1 MKKRVLFAF
10 PDYSH
15 TCLRSVKLF
24 TEMGYRVDIVV
35 AYNYRLIPR
44 FFGRFSSSTF
54 TKFYRRR
61 ALMDQIITE
70 VPVGA
75 VNVIHLSFMQF
86 CISFYK
92 GHFVRKRPFFNILKD
107 MIQEDICPT
116 INYSKYNLLYL
127 FDTVAYLFQEKAIEQ
142 GIKTIL
148 ECRGPHFKFSQ
159 NLRLALEARERG
171 VDSEDY
177 VPKNHNDEWWY
188 RKLITEP
195 EMADYLICYSE
206 FHAQQYI
213 DNSSKKREQMYLLPL
228 PSTIQKS
235 KVTRKYNGKHIS
247 FYFAGNVTSLKGINQ
262 LLKAWKS
269 IQSENDFGQRSSL
282 HIYGSCSE
290 VAYLEEFKLMPSIQ
304 YHGKQLHQE
313 LIEQIQLHDVCIFPS
328 LLDSYGFVL
337 QEALQL
343 NIPVISNFT
352 SGASFLYEHE
362 IHGYK
367 CTDSYDVDELGKCIR
382 QFLSNPNRIEEFSM
396 ALNQLPDYN
405 ADYMNALG
413 KRNIEK
419 LFEEIA

>member
-1 MKKRVLFAF
+1 MEKRVLFAF

-24 TEMGYRVDIVV
+24 TEKGYKVDIVV
-35 AYNYRLIPR
+35 AYNYRLIPH
-44 FFGRFSSSTF
+44 FFGSISSPSF
-54 TKFYRRR
+54 TKLYRRR
-61 ALMDQIITE
+61 RLMDQLME
-70 VPVGA
+70 DVPEGA
-75 VNVIHLSFMQF
+75 VNVIHLSFAKF

-107 MIQEDICPT
+107 MIQENICPT

-142 GIKTIL
+142 GIITIL

-159 NLRLALEARERG
+159 DLRLALEAEEKG
-171 VDSEDY
+171 VE
-177 VPKNHNDEWWY
+177 PKVYTPKDENDEWWY

-213 DNSSKKREQMYLLPL
+213 ENSSKRHDQVYLLPL
-228 PSTIQKS
+228 PSTIKKS
-235 KVTRKYNGKHIS
+235 KVPRKYNGKHIS
-247 FYFAGNVTSLKGINQ
+247 FYFAGNVTSLKGVNQ
-262 LLKAWKS
+262 LLKAWKEV
-269 IQSENDFGQRSSL
+269 QSFFDDTIKATL

-290 VAYLEEFKLMPSIQ
+290 PIYLEAFGNIESIH
-304 YHGKQLHQE
+304 YHGKRLHHD
-313 LIEQIQLHDVCIFPS
+313 LIQQIQQHDVCLFPS

-343 NIPVISNFT
+343 NIPVISNLT
-352 SGASFLYEHE
+352 SGASFLYEHKV
-362 IHGYK
+362 HGFK
-367 CTDSYDVDELGKCIR
+367 CTNSYDVNELVKYIR
-382 QFLSNPNRIEEFSM
+382 QFLNNPNLIQEFSE
-396 ALNQLPDYN
+396 ALTQLPDYN
-405 ADYMNALG
+405 ENYMNTLG
-413 KRNIEK
+413 KKNIEK

>member
-1 MKKRVLFAF
+1 MEKRVLFAF

-24 TEMGYRVDIVV
+24 AEMGYQVDIVV
-35 AYNYRLIPR
+35 AYNYRFIPR
-44 FFGRFSSSTF
+44 FFGRLSSPTF

-61 ALMDQIITE
+61 ALMDQLMTE
-70 VPVGA
+70 VPMGA

-92 GHFVRKRPFFNILKD
+92 GYFVRKRPFFNILKD
-107 MIQEDICPT
+107 MIQEDICPK

-127 FDTVAYLFQEKAIEQ
+127 FDTVAYLFQEKAIEH

-159 NLRLALEARERG
+159 DLRLALEAEEKG
-171 VDSEDY
+171 EK
-177 VPKNHNDEWWY
+177 PKVYTPKDENDEWWY

-213 DNSSKKREQMYLLPL
+213 DNSSKKLEQVYLLPL

-235 KVTRKYNGKHIS
+235 NVTRKYNGSHIS
-247 FYFAGNVTSLKGINQ
+247 FYFAGNITSLKGINQ

-269 IQSENDFGQRSSL
+269 IQSENDFGQSISL

-290 VAYLEEFKLMPSIQ
+290 VSYLEEFKLMPSIH
-304 YHGKQLHQE
+304 YHGKQLHHE
-313 LIEQIQLHDVCIFPS
+313 LIKAISQHDVCIFPS
-328 LLDSYGFVL
+328 LLDSYGFAL

-343 NIPVISNFT
+343 NIPVVSNYT
-352 SGASFLYEHE
+352 SGASFLYEHAV
-362 IHGYK
+362 HGYK
-367 CTDSYDVDELGKCIR
+367 CNDSYNTLELASYVN
-382 QFLSNPNRIEEFSM
+382 QFINNPNLIEEFSA

-405 ADYMNALG
+405 ANYMNTLG
-413 KRNIEK
+413 KKNIEK